1 LASNVSRLFFFVH
14 RLSKSEKRL
23 RFSNKQQTTNNKQ
36 QTTNNKQQ
44 TTNNEQRIYMNEQ
57 NPNDEISLKE
67 LLEKGKEWYAYL
79 LSQWKVIVLAG
90 VIGAALGLT
99 YSFIKKP
106 VYTATLSFALEDEK
120 SGGGLG
126 GALGLASS
134 FGIDIVGGGG
144 SVFTGSNLTEL
155 FKSRSM
161 VEQTLLSPIMQDGKS
176 ISLAEMYI
184 QNEGWR
190 EEWNDSPKYKSIQFL
205 PNVDRKTYTRVQDSI
220 LGKIYGN
227 LSKTALSVGQKD
239 KKIAIV
245 IIDVAS
251 TNELFSKYF
260 TEALV
265 KEVSDFYIETK
276 SKKNRENM
284 LILERQTD
292 SIRRELNGAITGVA
306 VANDNTFGLNP
317 ALNVRRA
324 PSARRQVDVQAN
336 TAILTELVK
345 QSELAKVT
353 FRKETPLIQII
364 DRPIFPLK
372 KEKTGKFKGI
382 IIGGGVASFLMV
394 LGLIGTGFL
403 KEME

>member
-1 LASNVSRLFFFVH
+1 
-14 RLSKSEKRL
+14 
-23 RFSNKQQTTNNKQ
+23 
-36 QTTNNKQQ
+36 
-44 TTNNEQRIYMNEQ
+44 MNEQ
-57 NPNDEISLKE
+57 NDEISLKE
-67 LLEKGKEWYAYL
+67 LIDKASEWYVYL
-79 LSQWKVIVLAG
+79 LSQWKIILVG
-90 VIGAALGLT
+90 GFIGAAIGLT

-134 FGIDIVGGGG
+134 FGIDLGGGGG

-161 VEQTLLSPIMQDGKS
+161 VEQTLLSPVVVEGKTV
-176 ISLAEMYI
+176 SLAEMYI
-184 QNEGWR
+184 QNKEWREGW
-190 EEWNDSPKYKSIQFL
+190 NDNPKYKSIQFL
-205 PNVDRKTYTRVQDSI
+205 PNADRKSFTRVHDSI
-220 LGKIYGN
+220 LGVIYTD
-227 LSKTALSVGQKD
+227 LSKNGLTVGQKD
-239 KKIAIV
+239 KKIAI
-245 IIDVAS
+245 INIDVAS

-260 TEALV
+260 CEALAN
-265 KEVSDFYIETK
+265 KVSDFYIETK
-276 SKKNRENM
+276 SKKSRENM

-317 ALNVRRA
+317 AMNVRRA

-353 FRKETPLIQII
+353 LRKETPLIQII
-364 DRPIFPLK
+364 DKPILPLA
-372 KEKTGKFKGI
+372 KERLGKGKGI
-382 IIGGGVASFLMV
+382 ILGGFLAGFLV
-394 LGLIGTGFL
+394 VFGLIVRRVF
-403 KEME
+403 KEIIQ